1 MLLGAAT
8 LSTAPCPHP
17 ALSGNHAANSY
28 LQMETEYSGM
38 GNQHTERGKQIKRN
52 SSDLRLQDEHLFT
65 FRKKNTPPPKKPTP
79 IHWQLLVPETNHGS
93 GNRTKRLSGKI
104 IFSLRLC

>member
-17 ALSGNHAANSY
+17 ALSGNHAGNSY
-28 LQMETEYSGM
+28 LQMEIEYSGM

-52 SSDLRLQDEHLFT
+52 ISDLRLQDEHLFT
-65 FRKKNTPPPKKPTP
+65 FRKKKKTHHHQKNPP
-79 IHWQLLVPETNHGS
+79 QYVGS
-93 GNRTKRLSGKI
+93 FEFLKQIMEVVIEQSVYLEK
-104 IFSLRLC
+104 

>member
-65 FRKKNTPPPKKPTP
+65 FRKKTHHHQKNPP
-79 IHWQLLVPETNHGS
+79 QYVGS
-93 GNRTKRLSGKI
+93 FEFLKQIMEVVIEQSVYLEK
-104 IFSLRLC
+104 